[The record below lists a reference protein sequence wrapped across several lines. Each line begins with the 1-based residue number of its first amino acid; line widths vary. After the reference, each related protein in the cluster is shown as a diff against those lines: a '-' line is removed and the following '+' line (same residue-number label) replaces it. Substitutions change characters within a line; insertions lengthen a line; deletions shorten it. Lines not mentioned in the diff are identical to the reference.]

1 MTAKRVTSDWAAV
14 FPGFT
19 RWRPM
24 RLLRRVGPV
33 VQGICL
39 DGSTSGKE
47 YIPTAHVHALTR
59 DFPVVS
65 LTLGQRLKGTS
76 GRPECVRF
84 SHHESEYRL
93 MADRLTEQSVL
104 SLVEP
109 PTLEEIV
116 GNYHS
121 VALERQ
127 SQGIPPAVV
136 EVEDSVLLSAA
147 AARVDLVES
156 GLRLAEALVALWPKD
171 RLPLDWPGASVWLD
185 SLSARAEDVESLSAV
200 VEGQLAKHKLS
211 KVTAIPG

>member
-1 MTAKRVTSDWAAV
+1 
-14 FPGFT
+14 
-19 RWRPM
+19 
-24 RLLRRVGPV
+24 
-33 VQGICL
+33 
-39 DGSTSGKE
+39 
-47 YIPTAHVHALTR
+47 
-59 DFPVVS
+59 
-65 LTLGQRLKGTS
+65 
-76 GRPECVRF
+76 
-84 SHHESEYRL
+84 